1 MVLVSESVLNIVRPI
16 TVQDWDGKST
26 IMDSRI
32 MIRWVWMVLD
42 HQNTMSVNQCWYWGN
57 FLTLKAV
64 WCQRFLDDAAGDHG
78 AEDHDEAEDDEHDAQ
93 VEGGHHGLWLVWGRP
108 QRSRPGLAG
117 GQSVLLQGAGAGHA
131 LALGAHQT
139 GACVRMRRAE
149 ARGVTCAALAPDLGE
164 PPLVPLLPLR
174 PHSHR
179 ALDRRGQR
187 HPDCHDVT
195 MMSHRAWNEKI
206 WGLAGFLWVSRSK
219 WWQIF
224 GLS

>member
-1 MVLVSESVLNIVRPI
+1 MVLVSESVLNIVLPI

-42 HQNTMSVNQCWYWGN
+42 HQNTMSVNQGWYGGN

-64 WCQRFLDDAAGDHG
+64 CCQRFLDDAAWDHR

-93 VEGGHHGLWLVWGRP
+93 VEGGHHGLGLVRRRP
-108 QRSRPGLAG
+108 QRPRPGLAWAG
-117 GQSVLLQGAGAGHA
+117 RGQSVLLQGPCAGNA
-131 LALGAHQT
+131 LPLGAHQT
-139 GACVRMRRAE
+139 RGVRMRGAE

-187 HPDCHDVT
+187 HPDSALSC
-195 MMSHRAWNEKI
+195 
-206 WGLAGFLWVSRSK
+206 K
-219 WWQIF
+219 WRNGQV
-224 GLS
+224 